1 MACVKHFV
9 ADVVANIFLLFGVPI
24 VALILVVL
32 ML

>member
-9 ADVVANIFLLFGVPI
+9 AGVVANIFLLFGVPI